1 MPIMT
6 TETTEINLP
15 SPVLT
20 KRHSKSWNE
29 SHFALYE
36 KELKKQINA
45 MHKKVEIDC
54 ILRTCLAVQR
64 AFEQP
69 QKTYQKPRTSHHK
82 RRSTLTMN
90 NSGEWSRVEMDHY
103 VKGLKHAKYKTQEK
117 KNGEKKLKTNNTTK
131 KKKK

>member
-90 NSGEWSRVEMDHY
+90 NSGEWSRFKMDNY
-103 VKGLKHAKYKTQEK
+103 ETERMDGIYKSQEQKHREIIIS
-117 KNGEKKLKTNNTTK
+117 KNTK
-131 KKKK
+131 